1 MAPVRA
7 KARKATPRF
16 AGRGISPKEAS
27 ARTGISLTTVYG
39 LCRDGLI
46 ECQQLRKVWLI
57 FTDEKGRLI
66 PIKAQHAQA
75 SP

>member
-1 MAPVRA
+1 MTPPKRGQRSAAPQNEL
-7 KARKATPRF
+7 
-16 AGRGISPKEAS
+16 RGITPKQAAS
-27 ARTGISLTTVYG
+27 RTGFTLTTIYG

-66 PIKAQHAQA
+66 PIKR
-75 SP
+75 